1 VVNDGLF
8 AGSRGALLALDGVIR
23 TIPDAPAWI
32 NQHSNNWWRNQF
44 IFSLALAGAIRLRD
58 RTRSIGRRYRNAFRD
73 CIEERSVGSLEGM
86 AAALQSGERYEGALL
101 DSIHSEEQVWAE
113 FQFAAQLVCPCGL
126 ILVHDPR
133 YSLGTVEQAIIR
145 VEAAGYNVSRLW
157 AAESGVAEDDH
168 LDLALIVNARRI
180 GAEGKP

>member
-1 VVNDGLF
+1 
-8 AGSRGALLALDGVIR
+8 
-23 TIPDAPAWI
+23 
-32 NQHSNNWWRNQF
+32 
-44 IFSLALAGAIRLRD
+44 
-58 RTRSIGRRYRNAFRD
+58 
-73 CIEERSVGSLEGM
+73 VGSLEGM

-157 AAESGVAEDDH
+157 AAESGVAEDGQASERGVGEVT
-168 LDLALIVNARRI
+168 LN
-180 GAEGKP
+180 